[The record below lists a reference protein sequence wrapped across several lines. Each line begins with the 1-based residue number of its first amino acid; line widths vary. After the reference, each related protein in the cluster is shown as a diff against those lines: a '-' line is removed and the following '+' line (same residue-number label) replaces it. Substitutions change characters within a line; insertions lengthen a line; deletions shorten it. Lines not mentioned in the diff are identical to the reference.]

1 MKAAMRREREK
12 KIHQQNN
19 ICHHNTTTTATT
31 QLNTFPAELKKICIQ
46 LQYVKLKIYRLSS
59 VYLHQHEFQNS
70 ISLDSAS

>member
-1 MKAAMRREREK
+1 MRRER

-19 ICHHNTTTTATT
+19 ICHHNTTTT